1 MNSISNSNWEAAFLH
16 SILFSDHKILG
27 TQSHFREPF
36 WEQHLLKLI
45 SVLVAQPMVQN
56 WVSASWEGRFSV
68 SHGCMFCGIHR
79 IWAQMHSRC
88 WIACRMGS
96 GACVPHS
103 LCPCQRIADSGIES
117 GCLCVLC
124 RMHRLGHGTT
134 LFLKHLTLMNEWLK
148 SADLNR
154 ESCSL
159 GCCLKMIS
167 YWRTKYIF
175 FWVEIYSERL
185 LSANEK

>member
-88 WIACRMGS
+88 WIACRDGFRSMCATFTLPMSEDCGLRNWEWVS
-96 GACVPHS
+96 LRALQDAQAWAWNNAVPK
-103 LCPCQRIADSGIES
+103 
-117 GCLCVLC
+117 
-124 RMHRLGHGTT
+124 T
-134 LFLKHLTLMNEWLK
+134 LDINEWMTQECRSK
-148 SADLNR
+148 Q
-154 ESCSL
+154 
-159 GCCLKMIS
+159 GK
-167 YWRTKYIF
+167 
-175 FWVEIYSERL
+175 L
-185 LSANEK
+185 LFGMLP